1 MKVAV
6 IGSRG
11 FNNYELVKETL
22 SKIKI
27 TLIISGSAKGADT
40 LGEQYAK
47 ENGIETKIF
56 LPDWEKHGKAAGM
69 LRNTDIINESEVVIA
84 FWDGTSKGCAD
95 SIEKAKKLNKKLI
108 IIDYELTQK
117 LS

>member
-11 FNNYELVKETL
+11 FNNYELVKENL
-22 SKIKI
+22 SKIQI
-27 TLIISGSAKGADT
+27 TLLVSGGAKGADT

-84 FWDGTSKGCAD
+84 FWDGSSKGTLD
-95 SIEKAKKLNKKLI
+95 SINKAKKLNKKLI